1 MFYLFENKETQLTHE
16 LELIKENVERANS
29 TEKNINF
36 TNNKT
41 KNSLSENTIST
52 EKETINKD
60 NKEKEISILN
70 DLISEKKQN
79 IKLIKAELA
88 YLSRPERLQS
98 IAKQQFNMKEILPS
112 DIWNINDISKLYFEK
127 N

>member
-1 MFYLFENKETQLTHE
+1 MIKITHMLLFFSVLGIFFLNYE
-16 LELIKENVERANS
+16 IK
-29 TEKNINF
+29 KNYN
-36 TNNKT
+36 
-41 KNSLSENTIST
+41 
-52 EKETINKD
+52 
-60 NKEKEISILN
+60 NKEKEISTLN
-70 DLISEKKQN
+70 NLISEKKQN

-98 IAKQQFNMKEILPS
+98 IAKQQLNMKEILPT

>member
-1 MFYLFENKETQLTHE
+1 MIKTNHILL
-16 LELIKENVERANS
+16 LISVLGVVFFNYEIK
-29 TEKNINF
+29 KNYHQ
-36 TNNKT
+36 
-41 KNSLSENTIST
+41 
-52 EKETINKD
+52 
-60 NKEKEISILN
+60 KEKEILKLN
-70 DLISEKKQN
+70 NLISEKKQN

-88 YLSRPERLQS
+88 YLSRLQS

>member
-1 MFYLFENKETQLTHE
+1 MIKITHILLFFSVLGIIFLNYE
-16 LELIKENVERANS
+16 IK
-29 TEKNINF
+29 KNYN
-36 TNNKT
+36 
-41 KNSLSENTIST
+41 
-52 EKETINKD
+52 
-60 NKEKEISILN
+60 NKEKEISTLN
-70 DLISEKKQN
+70 NLISEKKQN

-88 YLSRPERLQS
+88 YLSRPERLQL

>member
-1 MFYLFENKETQLTHE
+1 MIKITHF
-16 LELIKENVERANS
+16 LILISVLGIIFFNYEVK
-29 TEKNINF
+29 KNYHY
-36 TNNKT
+36 
-41 KNSLSENTIST
+41 
-52 EKETINKD
+52 
-60 NKEKEISILN
+60 KEKEILKLKS
-70 DLISEKKQN
+70 LISEKKQN

-98 IAKQQFNMKEILPS
+98 IAKQQLDMKEILPT